1 MNLKTEELDRI
12 FSGAGAFIQTGQNM
26 CHILSDGFKD
36 VQNAFDSRR
45 NMGPQYQCNMP
56 SYTPCIQYGYGYADN
71 ASPTYFNGPM
81 NFQPYQTA
89 PNMNNMGYTGFTNSS
104 YGNSGGML

>member
-56 SYTPCIQYGYGYADN
+56 SYTDRNLYNALLLRSILPYQAYREGYAGILSD
-71 ASPTYFNGPM
+71 
-81 NFQPYQTA
+81 
-89 PNMNNMGYTGFTNSS
+89 
-104 YGNSGGML
+104 